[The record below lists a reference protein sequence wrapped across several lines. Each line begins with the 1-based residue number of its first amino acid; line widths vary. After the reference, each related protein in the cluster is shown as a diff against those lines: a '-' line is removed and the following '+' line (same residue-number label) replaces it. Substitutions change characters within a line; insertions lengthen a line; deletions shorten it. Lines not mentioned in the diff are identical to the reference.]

1 MITIKI
7 ALYSGKDLMKIFML
21 IREVDIINKEV
32 GMIMIE
38 DNIMKEDNLSQIMKE
53 DNLSHIMKDTNV
65 TLMTIMIKLKEFIQ
79 TLYFHNHTQKFNA
92 RPKIVKN
99 LTI

>member
-7 ALYSGKDLMKIFML
+7 VLYSGKDLMKIFML
-21 IREVDIINKEV
+21 IREVDIINKEA

-38 DNIMKEDNLSQIMKE
+38 DNIIQE

-65 TLMTIMIKLKEFIQ
+65 TLMTIMIKIKEFIQ